1 MAELKAE
8 SAFSIPGRVAVIT
21 GGAGGLGTSVARCFL
36 TNGASVT
43 LVDLSSAAL
52 EATKTALLKLKADL
66 NLPGSIATVQGDLST
81 HAGVK
86 AIATTILRTHTTLDI
101 LVHAAG
107 IRILNPQTFE
117 PGEPLESLTAA
128 TKSLA
133 WDDMER
139 SFRVNVM
146 AQYYLTAELLQPLG
160 QAAQKNGG
168 KDGRGCVICFSSAAG
183 RHNAQFVP
191 AYQLSKAAVDHLVR
205 TMAAEFA
212 DHYIRV
218 NAIAPGIFPSG
229 MCSIDE
235 NDPNSNLKLAF
246 DMPARR
252 PASEM
257 EMAASVLYLAS
268 PAGAYTTGHHLVA
281 DGGRLL
287 VAAGRISKPK
297 L

>member
-1 MAELKAE
+1 MADLKAE
-8 SAFSIPGRVAVIT
+8 TAFSIPGRVAVIT

-43 LVDLSSAAL
+43 LVDVSASAL
-52 EATKTALLKLKADL
+52 ESTKSALQALKTDFR
-66 NLPGSIATVQGDLST
+66 LPGSISTVQGDLST
-81 HAGVK
+81 SEGVK
-86 AIATTILRTHTTLDI
+86 EVANKILSTHETLDI
-101 LVHAAG
+101 LIHAAG
-107 IRILNPQTFE
+107 IRVLNGKTFE
-117 PGEPLESLTAA
+117 PGNSLESLVEA
-128 TKSLA
+128 TNSLA
-133 WDDMER
+133 WEDMER
-139 SFRVNVM
+139 SFRINVM
-146 AQYYLTAELLQPLG
+146 SQYYLTAELLSLLG
-160 QAAQKNGG
+160 AAAKKNGG
-168 KDGRGCVICFSSAAG
+168 RDGRGCVICFSSAAG

-191 AYQLSKAAVDHLVR
+191 AYQLTKAAVDHLVR
-205 TMAAEFA
+205 IMAAEFA

-229 MCSIDE
+229 MCSIDK
-235 NDPNSNLKLAF
+235 NDPNSNIKLAF

>member
-1 MAELKAE
+1 MAELKVE
-8 SAFSIPGRVAVIT
+8 NAFSIPGRVAVIT

-43 LVDLSSAAL
+43 LVDVSAPAL
-52 EATKTALLKLKADL
+52 RTAESALLRLKADL
-66 NLPGSIATVQGDLST
+66 NLAGTVRTVQGDLST
-81 HAGVK
+81 ADGVSGIAAAIK
-86 AIATTILRTHTTLDI
+86 ATHDEVDI
-101 LVHAAG
+101 LVHCAG
-107 IRILNPQTFE
+107 IRILNPTTFE
-117 PGEPLESLTAA
+117 PGEPLSALAAA
-128 TKSLA
+128 TQSLA
-133 WDDMER
+133 WEDMEK
-139 SFRVNVM
+139 SFRINVM
-146 AQYYLTAELLQPLG
+146 AQYYLTAALLGLLG
-160 QAAQKNGG
+160 AAAKRNGG
-168 KDGRGCVICFSSAAG
+168 RDGRGCVICFSSAAG

-191 AYQLSKAAVDHLVR
+191 AYQISKAAVDHLVR
-205 TMAAEFA
+205 IMAAEFA